1 MHWVRVTN
9 PRYEQSERYRGKVG
23 EVVGRWG
30 PENAASSTE
39 GWLVE
44 FPDGEVVGVTEEE
57 VETVDRPRSRGRRG
71 APWGDAALRAA
82 FGHRAPLSTARA

>member
-9 PRYEQSERYRGKVG
+9 PRYDQSERRRGQVG

-57 VETVDRPRSRGRRG
+57 VETVDRPE
-71 APWGDAALRAA
+71 GD
-82 FGHRAPLSTARA
+82 GPDGGTVG